1 MKIFF
6 PACAD
11 SEETRTAL
19 TTATAARYAKLGI
32 EVVAHGSLYNRGFDF
47 SGALRHDGADFPA
60 CDIIA
65 TLGRPTDEMLAKAP
79 KGAVWVGLIDPF
91 ADADP
96 SARYAKFGQ
105 SAIAME
111 FLPRVTLAQKM
122 DALSSQASL
131 AGYAAVIKASEL
143 LDKAF
148 PMMMTAAGTI
158 QPARIFII
166 GVGVAGLQAIATA
179 KRLGAR
185 VDAFDTRPV
194 VEEQVRSLGAKF
206 IKIDIGETGQTAG
219 GYAVQ
224 LTPEQLAKQKEGMA
238 REIAQSDVVIT
249 TAKVF
254 GKKPPLLVNAEALA
268 GMHIGSVVIDLA
280 CTSDGVGN
288 VEGAA
293 FNRVVQTAN
302 GVKIFG
308 AGAVERE
315 VWRDASEMYASNLA
329 SLIEHFYNAETKSV
343 VFDKTNELLAKAFLN
358 PTNPLS

>member
-6 PACAD
+6 PACAE
-11 SEETRTAL
+11 SAETRMAL
-19 TTATAARYAKLGI
+19 TPAAIGRYGKMGL
-32 EVVAHGSLYNRGFDF
+32 EVIADASLYGKGFDLT
-47 SGALRHDGADFPA
+47 GAKRHEGPSYPE
-60 CDIIA
+60 CQIIA
-65 TLGRPTDEMLAKAP
+65 TLGRPTDEMLVKAP
-79 KGAVWVGLIDPF
+79 KGAIWMGLIDPF
-91 ADADP
+91 SDSDP
-96 SARYAKFGQ
+96 AARYAAAGQ

-111 FLPRVTLAQKM
+111 FLPRTTLAQKM

-131 AGYAAVIKASEL
+131 AGYAAVIKAGEL
-143 LDKAF
+143 LDKVF

-158 QPARIFII
+158 QPTRVFVI

-185 VDAFDTRPV
+185 VNAFDTRPV

-206 IKIDIGETGQTAG
+206 LKIDIGQTSQTAG
-219 GYAVQ
+219 GYAVA
-224 LTPEQLAKQKEGMA
+224 LSPEQLAKQKEGMA

-268 GMHIGSVVIDLA
+268 GMQRGSVVIDLA
-280 CTSDGVGN
+280 CTAAGEGN
-288 VEGAA
+288 VEGSR
-293 FNRVVQTAN
+293 FNQVVETSA

-315 VWRDASEMYASNLA
+315 VWRDASEMYASNIA
-329 SLIEHFYNAETKSV
+329 NLIEHFYNPETQTIVWDKS
-343 VFDKTNELLAKAFLN
+343 NELLAKAWL
-358 PTNPLS
+358 NPLS